1 MDMITAK
8 NLVEIDELIERWER
22 GEGVWSDPPLCSLL
36 VSEIA
41 RLRTLLRDVF
51 PFVVGTPMQ
60 EEVRAE
66 MSEDASPDA
75 GPSKRRR
82 RSLPALLDA
91 RGSRERRRTTRA
103 GHA

>member
-1 MDMITAK
+1 MMTAR
-8 NLVEIDELIERWER
+8 NLVEIDELIARWEG

-36 VSEIA
+36 LGEIA

-66 MSEDASPDA
+66 MEDAPRDA
-75 GPSKRRR
+75 GPRHVRRP
-82 RSLPALLDA
+82 PAKTA
-91 RGSRERRRTTRA
+91 TRACERRQRESRSA
-103 GHA
+103 VA